1 MNYIFVDFE
10 VKKNS
15 RRVVKNMEVQ
25 MVEKIKVDM
34 LVLDELNS
42 FDKENYIDMRPSRDI
57 IAQLAKLNV
66 MTMESLIRGEFLQGE
81 IESYVNW
88 CLGMSKEITAIGLE
102 GKIREYAMDEVRL
115 GRITCTYEV
124 NECKDE
130 YDLPVNLEEE
140 GEEKFSLA
148 LVEERM
154 PEQLQID
161 LCRAR
166 IQPLFKKDYR
176 IEREYDLGM
185 SRTSLTNKVRAVN
198 VNLAR

>member
-130 YDLPVNLEEE
+130 YDLPVDLEEE

>member
-66 MTMESLIRGEFLQGE
+66 MTMESLIRGESLQGE
-81 IESYVNW
+81 IESYAKW

-130 YDLPVNLEEE
+130 YDLPVNLEDE

>member
-42 FDKENYIDMRPSRDI
+42 FDKENYIEMRPSRDI

-130 YDLPVNLEEE
+130 YDLPVNLEDE

>member
-15 RRVVKNMEVQ
+15 RRVVKNKEVQ

-42 FDKENYIDMRPSRDI
+42 FDKENYIEMRPSRDI

-115 GRITCTYEV
+115 GRIICTYEV

-130 YDLPVNLEEE
+130 YDLPVNLEDE
-140 GEEKFSLA
+140 GEENFSLA

>member
-42 FDKENYIDMRPSRDI
+42 FDKENYIEMRPSRDI

-130 YDLPVNLEEE
+130 YDLPVNLEDE

-148 LVEERM
+148 LVEECV